1 MTPWWSG
8 LPKEG
13 SLMDARS
20 LVIPLLVSV
29 AGCAA
34 EQGPSDV
41 TQIGARVVSAESTRV
56 DAEPLAW
63 STVEDRLA
71 ELGIRN
77 VAGIFDFV
85 PEEGHYGFAQKLL
98 RVDECGIADGSTEL
112 DHDIQQVNAKSGTYQ
127 DNFVARGEQEPTL
140 AVGCE
145 LSDHTYR
152 CNSSTTT
159 IDFGVLGLAAEV
171 TIQNDSFGIWSG
183 SAAAFIGAFPYSLT
197 CRGADCGRPPASDLF
212 GLITRPMP

>member
-1 MTPWWSG
+1 
-8 LPKEG
+8 
-13 SLMDARS
+13 MDARS
-20 LVIPLLVSV
+20 LVIPLLVSA
-29 AGCAA
+29 AGCAT
-34 EQGPSDV
+34 EQAPSDV
-41 TQIGARVVSAESTRV
+41 TQIGARVVSAKSTRV

-71 ELGIRN
+71 ELGLQR
-77 VAGIFDFV
+77 VASVLDFA
-85 PEEGHYGFAQKLL
+85 PEAGRYGLAQKLL
-98 RVDECGIADGSTEL
+98 RVDECGISDGSAEL
-112 DHDIQQVNAKSGTYQ
+112 EHDIQQVNAKSGTYQ

-152 CNSSTTT
+152 CSSSRTT

-183 SAAAFIGAFPYSLT
+183 SDPAFVGAFPYSLS
-197 CRGADCGRPPASDLF
+197 CKGVDCDKPPASNLF
-212 GLITRPMP
+212 GVLTRSMPCTGIEVAQFKQ